1 MIEQVNGFITP
12 MKEWDAVGKND
23 GKITGTENGTK
34 SVFQSVLED
43 TVQNVYDTQKDVE
56 QKQYLLATGQL
67 EDAHSLPIAQA
78 KAELSLEVMISL
90 RNKAMEAYNEIL
102 KMSQR
107 VRDKR
112 PDQMASNVVALEI
125 PVCRDGFLHHFLF
138 KHGDTRHQP
147 DLLLI

>member
-12 MKEWDAVGKND
+12 MKGWDAVEKND
-23 GKITGTENGTK
+23 KKITGTENGTK

-56 QKQYLLATGQL
+56 QKQATGQL

-102 KMSQR
+102 KMS
-107 VRDKR
+107 V
-112 PDQMASNVVALEI
+112 
-125 PVCRDGFLHHFLF
+125 
-138 KHGDTRHQP
+138 
-147 DLLLI
+147 

>member
-12 MKEWDAVGKND
+12 MKEWNAVGKND
-23 GKITGTENGTK
+23 ETTGAKNGTK

-102 KMSQR
+102 KMS
-107 VRDKR
+107 V
-112 PDQMASNVVALEI
+112 
-125 PVCRDGFLHHFLF
+125 
-138 KHGDTRHQP
+138 
-147 DLLLI
+147 

>member
-1 MIEQVNGFITP
+1 MGGCSLFAYDESGACKFCTSIFGNMQ
-12 MKEWDAVGKND
+12 KCLKND
-23 GKITGTENGTK
+23 KKITGTENGTK

-102 KMSQR
+102 KMS
-107 VRDKR
+107 V
-112 PDQMASNVVALEI
+112 
-125 PVCRDGFLHHFLF
+125 
-138 KHGDTRHQP
+138 
-147 DLLLI
+147 

>member
-1 MIEQVNGFITP
+1 MDLLYLISHYCYNVSIALQ
-12 MKEWDAVGKND
+12 
-23 GKITGTENGTK
+23 
-34 SVFQSVLED
+34 FQSVLED

-102 KMSQR
+102 KMS
-107 VRDKR
+107 V
-112 PDQMASNVVALEI
+112 
-125 PVCRDGFLHHFLF
+125 
-138 KHGDTRHQP
+138 
-147 DLLLI
+147 

>member
-12 MKEWDAVGKND
+12 MKGWDAVEKND
-23 GKITGTENGTK
+23 KKITGTENGTK

-67 EDAHSLPIAQA
+67 EDAHSLTIAQA

-102 KMSQR
+102 KMS
-107 VRDKR
+107 V
-112 PDQMASNVVALEI
+112 
-125 PVCRDGFLHHFLF
+125 
-138 KHGDTRHQP
+138 
-147 DLLLI
+147 

>member
-12 MKEWDAVGKND
+12 MKGWDA
-23 GKITGTENGTK
+23 
-34 SVFQSVLED
+34 
-43 TVQNVYDTQKDVE
+43 VE

-102 KMSQR
+102 KMS
-107 VRDKR
+107 V
-112 PDQMASNVVALEI
+112 
-125 PVCRDGFLHHFLF
+125 
-138 KHGDTRHQP
+138 
-147 DLLLI
+147 

>member
-12 MKEWDAVGKND
+12 MKEWNAVGKND
-23 GKITGTENGTK
+23 ETPGAKIGTK

-102 KMSQR
+102 KMS
-107 VRDKR
+107 V
-112 PDQMASNVVALEI
+112 
-125 PVCRDGFLHHFLF
+125 
-138 KHGDTRHQP
+138 
-147 DLLLI
+147 